1 MRSLGGSTTAEQ
13 GRRSRRA
20 VLASIAA
27 AFVSALWTS
36 VACADEVD
44 VCISAAEQSQEQRR
58 DAHLRA
64 ARARLVLC
72 SRDACPRAIQ
82 KDCKRWLG
90 EVEAAMPTIVI
101 HPVDASGG
109 DIVGARALVDGVR
122 LEGAVDGRAVA
133 LDPGEHLLRVEAG
146 ASSVEQRIVIR
157 EGERDRLLPLR
168 FPADIVPRP
177 SPVPAGVWV
186 LGGASAAAIT
196 AGALLWAVGRSEHGT
211 LYATCGVT
219 HDCAE
224 SAVDSARTKLVAG
237 DIVFGAGLAAI
248 GAAVWWGITTA
259 SAPRPPVAVQPVAGG
274 GLVSWQ
280 GTF

>member
-1 MRSLGGSTTAEQ
+1 MTAPR
-13 GRRSRRA
+13 RRSRSA
-20 VLASIAA
+20 ALASIAA
-27 AFVSALWTS
+27 AFASALWTS

-44 VCISAAEQSQEQRR
+44 LCISAAEQSQEQRR

-72 SRDACPRAIQ
+72 ARDTCPRAIQ

-90 EVEAAMPTIVI
+90 EVEAAMPTVVI

-122 LEGAVDGRAVA
+122 LEGALDGRA
-133 LDPGEHLLRVEAG
+133 LPIDPGEHLLRVEAG

-168 FPADIVPRP
+168 FPADTRSHPI
-177 SPVPAGVWV
+177 PAGVWV
-186 LGGASAAAIT
+186 LGGVGAAAVT

-219 HDCAE
+219 HGCDE

-237 DIVFGAGLAAI
+237 DILFGVGLAAV
-248 GAAVWWGITTA
+248 GAAVWWGVTTS
-259 SAPRPPVAVQPVAGG
+259 SAPRASVAVQPVAGG
-274 GLVSWQ
+274 ALMSWQ
-280 GTF
+280 ASF

>member
-1 MRSLGGSTTAEQ
+1 MTEQ
-13 GRRSRRA
+13 SRRWCRA
-20 VLASIAA
+20 ALASIAA
-27 AFVSALWTS
+27 AFASALWTS

-44 VCISAAEQSQEQRR
+44 LCISAAEQSQEQRR

-72 SRDACPRAIQ
+72 ARDTCPRAIQ

-101 HPVDASGG
+101 HAVDASGG

-122 LEGAVDGRAVA
+122 LDGALDGRAVA
-133 LDPGEHLLRVEAG
+133 IDPGEHTLRVEAG
-146 ASSVEQRIVIR
+146 AGSVEQRIVIR
-157 EGERDRLLPLR
+157 EGARDRLLPLR
-168 FPADIVPRP
+168 VPADTR
-177 SPVPAGVWV
+177 SRPVPAGVWV
-186 LGGASAAAIT
+186 LGGVGAAAIT

-219 HDCAE
+219 HGCDE
-224 SAVDSARTKLVAG
+224 SAVDRARSKLVAG
-237 DIVFGAGLAAI
+237 DIVFGVGLAAV
-248 GAAVWWGITTA
+248 GAAVWWGVSGA
-259 SAPRPPVAVQPVAGG
+259 SATRSPVGIQPVAGG

-280 GTF
+280 ASF